1 MTPYL
6 EGDPGVSEGMW
17 CSEEGEGEGEGGGSG
32 GTAGLEERAGIPVAS
47 PMKRAREGG
56 RARIGEEGGGLESIR
71 SNEVDGTATI
81 LMTTSGTGGSP
92 ETIEEA
98 DGTATI
104 LMTTSEVGESP
115 KTIEEDART
124 RRTRMTTDEGG
135 RAAIA
140 GTRGVTTASVMTV
153 TTTAAMRGGKTRRRR
168 IRRGRRMER
177 DEGRQTSM
185 IMTSRTTTVRTAP
198 AVLGGQGH
206 PVTVTQVMMRKEELP
221 KRPCGHSLVSIQRT
235 LRR

>member
-6 EGDPGVSEGMW
+6 EEDPGGSEGTW
-17 CSEEGEGEGEGGGSG
+17 CSEEGEGEGEGGESW
-32 GTAGLEERAGIPVAS
+32 GTPGPEEMEGIPVAS
-47 PMKRAREGG
+47 PTKRAREGG
-56 RARIGEEGGGLESIR
+56 GARTGEEGGGLGSIR
-71 SNEVDGTATI
+71 SNEDNGIATI
-81 LMTTSGTGGSP
+81 LMTTSRTGGSP

-98 DGTATI
+98 DGIATI
-104 LMTTSEVGESP
+104 LMTTSEAGESP

-124 RRTRMTTDEGG
+124 RRTRMMTDEGG

-153 TTTAAMRGGKTRRRR
+153 TMTAAMRGGKTRRRR

-206 PVTVTQVMMRKEELP
+206 PVTVTQVMMREEELL
-221 KRPCGHSLVSIQRT
+221 KRPCGHSLVLIQRT